1 MDRKNMALILSIFLF
16 VGLLFSVDFLEQQ
29 RGWNYDEPHQVYSV
43 NTGVT
48 TSAVVIKSVKRTVPQ
63 LISCL
68 FLVCGILYGTTR
80 RWAKIHFKR
89 IEMLYF
95 LKQVRVSQRM
105 DGKKRKAVMRKI
117 SL

>member
-16 VGLLFSVDFLEQQ
+16 VGLLFSVEYLEQH

-43 NTGVT
+43 STGT
-48 TSAVVIKSVKRTVPQ
+48 MTSAGVVKNVKRTLPL
-63 LISCL
+63 LIGSVCFSCG
-68 FLVCGILYGTTR
+68 VLYGKTQ
-80 RWAKIHFKR
+80 RWATLHFKR

-105 DGKKRKAVMRKI
+105 DGKKRK
-117 SL
+117 